1 MAHRTDDLQQDIADT
16 RQDIA
21 DTRSAMT
28 EKLEMLEERVWETV
42 EGAQASV
49 EGMVENVKD
58 LVDTTVEAVRQGV
71 EGAQSSVDEIVE
83 NVKDTVGDTVA
94 TVQRTFNLP
103 SQVEHHPWLML
114 SGSVLVGYLL
124 GSRGG
129 GRRSAAVST
138 HDPQSSA
145 LGTTAALS
153 ASYSRPG
160 SLTASSESPTRPQ
173 PQQRM
178 GSGVLAQFKDEI
190 ALIKGAAM
198 GAVISTLRD
207 MVKQA
212 LLPPAPHI
220 TSAMTKGS
228 AQSSERP
235 MKTPASRS
243 STTVNGSAI
252 F

>member
-138 HDPQSSA
+138 HDTRLSPAS
-145 LGTTAALS
+145 TTAAS
-153 ASYSRPG
+153 
-160 SLTASSESPTRPQ
+160 SSEPSARPQ
-173 PQQRM
+173 PQQGM